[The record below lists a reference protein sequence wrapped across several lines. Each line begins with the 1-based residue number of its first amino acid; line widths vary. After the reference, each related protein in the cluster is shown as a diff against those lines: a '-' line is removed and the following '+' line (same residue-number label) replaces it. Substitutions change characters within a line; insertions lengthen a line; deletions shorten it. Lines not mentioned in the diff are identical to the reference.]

1 MANKIQTSARKTKGV
16 ADMFLNIL
24 VCFVSITVTGTPAVA
39 QAFDPLWGYRDMSS
53 RKEAFSLNSYHRHF
67 NLSS

>member
-39 QAFDPLWGYRDMSS
+39 QAFDPLWGTGTCHPGKKPFRSIPITVTSTY
-53 RKEAFSLNSYHRHF
+53 LP
-67 NLSS
+67 